1 MSFDSAIAC
10 LPLPCPNQCC
20 PSLGSMPAWC
30 SNMRC
35 WKLGTRLRKDGSC
48 PNKWCSLHRP
58 SLRGENLKG
67 VKKQKKDPAPHM
79 DAEKAEQGPD
89 RSPTPRRTAGRATPT
104 KQCAPA
110 GHGAGQGE
118 GKKHWPEESM
128 VQGPEQRKGKEEGMW
143 SWKKAKQQSKKEL
156 EFLKARRK
164 AAELELAQIIMK
176 ASGNISFTDMK
187 KACDE
192 HEEGQ
197 KEEGKQQ
204 ERSLW
209 A

>member
-30 SNMRC
+30 GNMQC

-79 DAEKAEQGPD
+79 DEAEGLLRKRMRCKTPDSEVRYTKLRLEAATETTAECGQ
-89 RSPTPRRTAGRATPT
+89 SSQSAGRPSQPAEAPDWPKEPT
-104 KQCAPA
+104 
-110 GHGAGQGE
+110 G
-118 GKKHWPEESM
+118 
-128 VQGPEQRKGKEEGMW
+128 VQK
-143 SWKKAKQQSKKEL
+143 
-156 EFLKARRK
+156 
-164 AAELELAQIIMK
+164 I
-176 ASGNISFTDMK
+176 
-187 KACDE
+187 
-192 HEEGQ
+192 H
-197 KEEGKQQ
+197 
-204 ERSLW
+204 
-209 A
+209 